1 MLAPSGMG
9 GWVRTDYTIVP
20 PEGLL
25 LSLPS
30 SFGQDAIGD
39 LYVTDDRQRWR
50 GVSNSTCVRRTCV
63 AGNYDV
69 NGDGAVTVLDILLV
83 AADWY
88 RADYIPDLDVD
99 CDSVVDVVDVQLV
112 AAALSGAG

>member
-1 MLAPSGMG
+1 MLAPSGAG

-20 PEGLL
+20 PAGLA

-39 LYVTDDRQRWR
+39 LYVTDDSS
-50 GVSNSTCVRRTCV
+50 SNGEVFKINLRPATCV
-63 AGNYDV
+63 AANYDV

-83 AADWY
+83 AGDWY
-88 RADYIPDLDVD
+88 RTDYISDLDVN
-99 CDSVVDVVDVQLV
+99 CDTVVDIVDVQLV
-112 AAALSGAG
+112 AAALAGVE